1 MTEKKSAPQSIMIV
15 DDELIVRESLTK
27 WFRQDGYRVESAE
40 DANHALKLM
49 NEGPWDLA
57 LLDIKMP
64 GMSGLD
70 LQKRLKEIDK
80 NTSGIMITAFAS
92 VESAVQALKEG
103 AFDYVTKPIDPEHL
117 SHLVTN
123 AFKQRKL
130 VEENVQLREQISGI
144 AKANEIVGESGT
156 GKELIARVIH
166 ANSNRRYFPI
176 IAVNCGAMAESL
188 LESELFGHEKGSF
201 TGAQFRRKGKFELS
215 DGGTIFLDEIGSIS
229 QKMQVQLLRVLE
241 TKQFTR
247 VGGNEVI
254 SSDFRVICATNRD
267 LEAAI
272 KDRIKKGRKPS
283 AIILVHLYGMPART
297 RDIFDI
303 SGRYE
308 IPLIEDAAEALG
320 SQYHNRFCGTFGQIG
335 ILSFNGNKII
345 TTSGGG
351 ALVSDNLKYVEKA
364 KFLATQARDK
374 APHYQH
380 SEVGYNYRMSNIL
393 AGIGRGQL
401 EVLEK
406 RINAR
411 RENNQFYRS
420 ILGDYDFIGFQNE
433 PEGHFSNFWL
443 TSIVIEENGRGI
455 SSEKIRLIMDSENIE
470 TRPFWKP
477 MHLQPVFKSYP
488 AYLNGVSERLF
499 NHGLCLPSGSNLT
512 DNEKGRINECFTS
525 IFS

>member
-80 NTSGIMITAFAS
+80 NTSVIMITAYAS

-123 AFKQRKL
+123 ALKQRKL
-130 VEENVQLREQISGI
+130 VEENVQLREQISDI
-144 AKANEIVGESGT
+144 AKANEIVGESQQVQKVIELAKTVSKTDTTVMLRGESGT

-166 ANSNRRYFPI
+166 ANSSRRYFPI
-176 IAVNCGAMAESL
+176 IAVNCGAMVESL

-215 DGGTIFLDEIGSIS
+215 DGGTIFLDEIGAIS

-272 KDRIKKGRKPS
+272 KEGSFRED
-283 AIILVHLYGMPART
+283 LYYRLNVFTIVIPPLRE
-297 RDIFDI
+297 RRPD
-303 SGRYE
+303 
-308 IPLIEDAAEALG
+308 IPLLAEYFCNKYAAAMHKAVTEISPNAMDIMVQYDWPGNVRELENVMERAMVLAKPPAIQHTDLPFQLASKAHGLQADSIAAIERAHIEMIL
-320 SQYHNRFCGTFGQIG
+320 HRCGWNISRSAD
-335 ILSFNGNKII
+335 ILDIDRVTLYNKI
-345 TTSGGG
+345 SKYG
-351 ALVSDNLKYVEKA
+351 LK
-364 KFLATQARDK
+364 
-374 APHYQH
+374 
-380 SEVGYNYRMSNIL
+380 
-393 AGIGRGQL
+393 
-401 EVLEK
+401 
-406 RINAR
+406 
-411 RENNQFYRS
+411 
-420 ILGDYDFIGFQNE
+420 
-433 PEGHFSNFWL
+433 
-443 TSIVIEENGRGI
+443 
-455 SSEKIRLIMDSENIE
+455 
-470 TRPFWKP
+470 RP
-477 MHLQPVFKSYP
+477 
-488 AYLNGVSERLF
+488 
-499 NHGLCLPSGSNLT
+499 
-512 DNEKGRINECFTS
+512 
-525 IFS
+525 

>member
-80 NTSGIMITAFAS
+80 NTSVIMITAFAS

-123 AFKQRKL
+123 ALKQRKL
-130 VEENVQLREQISGI
+130 AEENVQLREQISDI
-144 AKANEIVGESGT
+144 AKANEIVGESQQVQKVIELAKTVSKTDTTVMLRGESGT

-166 ANSNRRYFPI
+166 ANSSRRYFPI
-176 IAVNCGAMAESL
+176 IAVNCGAMVESL

-215 DGGTIFLDEIGSIS
+215 DGGTIFLDEIGTIS
-229 QKMQVQLLRVLE
+229 QKMQVELLRVLE

-254 SSDFRVICATNRD
+254 SSDFRVVCATNRD

-272 KDRIKKGRKPS
+272 KEGSFRED
-283 AIILVHLYGMPART
+283 LYYRLNVFTIVIPPLRE
-297 RDIFDI
+297 RRQD
-303 SGRYE
+303 
-308 IPLIEDAAEALG
+308 IPLLAEYFCNKHATAMHKAVTEISPNAMDIMVQYDWPGNVRELENVMERAMVLAKPPAIQHTDLPFQLASKAHGLQADSIAAIERAHIEM
-320 SQYHNRFCGTFGQIG
+320 
-335 ILSFNGNKII
+335 ILHRSGWNISRSADILDIDRVTLYNKI
-345 TTSGGG
+345 SKYG
-351 ALVSDNLKYVEKA
+351 LK
-364 KFLATQARDK
+364 
-374 APHYQH
+374 
-380 SEVGYNYRMSNIL
+380 
-393 AGIGRGQL
+393 
-401 EVLEK
+401 
-406 RINAR
+406 
-411 RENNQFYRS
+411 
-420 ILGDYDFIGFQNE
+420 
-433 PEGHFSNFWL
+433 
-443 TSIVIEENGRGI
+443 
-455 SSEKIRLIMDSENIE
+455 
-470 TRPFWKP
+470 RP
-477 MHLQPVFKSYP
+477 
-488 AYLNGVSERLF
+488 
-499 NHGLCLPSGSNLT
+499 
-512 DNEKGRINECFTS
+512 
-525 IFS
+525 